1 MGGLVWETAAAFCEA
16 SHRFAAS
23 RAINVISSS
32 ETGNDDS
39 WVMID
44 LESNVP
50 ARRLAS
56 LKLTLGL
63 AFALV
68 AHRKFAA
75 RFFALAEANDV
86 STLAATTVLSDACDA
101 FATTGGKVQASSRPL
116 SEPDAVNKI
125 G

>member
-1 MGGLVWETAAAFCEA
+1 
-16 SHRFAAS
+16 
-23 RAINVISSS
+23 VISSS